1 MKNVL
6 KKLFKKYNEKKN
18 YSIGLSH
25 FVKIRPN
32 YSQYKNLNNL
42 DYKVYSQNGE
52 DGILDYFLSCLNIDK
67 PKFVEIGIGDYS
79 ECNSRFIFERA
90 SPKGLVIDCIE
101 NLKKKVS
108 KNTKLWKGDLKI
120 INEKINSNNIL
131 EILNNNSFL
140 DELDLFS
147 LDIDSTDYW
156 VLKKMPNNFSKIAII
171 EYNSVFGPDLKITVP
186 NIDNFNRNEYHFSN
200 LCFGASLRA
209 IIDLMEEKN
218 IKFVGTNLARC
229 NAFFI
234 LEKYLNN
241 INVNIPDKNNLKN
254 HTNSNIREGRDKS
267 GKLNYISGNER
278 IKSIYDCEVVDL
290 GDNKKIKKIKSFFEK
305 N

>member
-6 KKLFKKYNEKKN
+6 KKLFKIYSEKKN

-79 ECNSRFIFERA
+79 ECNSRFIFERT

-108 KNTKLWKGDLKI
+108 KNVKLWKGDLKI
-120 INEKINSNNIL
+120 INEKINSNNII

-218 IKFVGTNLARC
+218 FKFVGTNLARC

-234 LEKYLNN
+234 LEKYLDK
-241 INVNIPDKNNLKN
+241 INVEIPNKNNLSN
-254 HTNSNIREGRDKS
+254 HTDSNIRESRDQS
-267 GKLNYISGNER
+267 GKLNYISGDER
-278 IKSIYDCEVVDL
+278 IKSIYECDIVDL
-290 GDNKKIKKIKSFFEK
+290 NDNKIKKIKSFFETT
-305 N
+305 

>member
-6 KKLFKKYNEKKN
+6 KKLFKIYNEKKN

-25 FVKIRPN
+25 FVKISPN

-79 ECNSRFIFERA
+79 ECNSRFIFERT

-108 KNTKLWKGDLKI
+108 KNVKLWKGDLKI
-120 INEKINSNNIL
+120 INEKINSNNIID
-131 EILNNNSFL
+131 ILNNNSFL

-156 VLKKMPNNFSKIAII
+156 VLKKMSNNFSKIAII

-218 IKFVGTNLARC
+218 FKFVGTNLARC

-234 LEKYLNN
+234 LEKYLDK
-241 INVNIPDKNNLKN
+241 INVEIPNKNNLSN
-254 HTNSNIREGRDKS
+254 HTDSNIRESRDQS
-267 GKLNYISGNER
+267 GKLNYISGDER
-278 IKSIYDCEVVDL
+278 IKSIYECDIVDL
-290 GDNKKIKKIKSFFEK
+290 NDNKIKKIKSFFETT
-305 N
+305 

>member
-6 KKLFKKYNEKKN
+6 KKLFKIYNEKKN

-25 FVKIRPN
+25 FVKISPN

-52 DGILDYFLSCLNIDK
+52 DGILDYFLNCLNIDK

-79 ECNSRFIFERA
+79 ECNSRFIFERT

-108 KNTKLWKGDLKI
+108 RNAKLWKGDLKI
-120 INEKINSNNIL
+120 INEKINSNNII

-218 IKFVGTNLARC
+218 FKFVGTNLARC

-234 LEKYLNN
+234 LEKYLDK
-241 INVNIPDKNNLKN
+241 INVEIPNKNNLSN
-254 HTNSNIREGRDKS
+254 HTDSNIRESRDQS
-267 GKLNYISGNER
+267 GKLNYISGDER
-278 IKSIYDCEVVDL
+278 IKSIYECDIIDL
-290 GDNKKIKKIKSFFEK
+290 NDNKIKKIKSFFETT
-305 N
+305 